1 MDDTRWKTQFQAD
14 SRQRIVSKIVGH
26 IKQHLPLPYPGGLLS
41 ITKMAVKF
49 EEKMFTAAVTQR
61 DYLRKIS
68 LKMLIVESWPLIEN
82 NLLSLIPPNP
92 GVQYLSH
99 TKPN

>member
-1 MDDTRWKTQFQAD
+1 MDENPNWKALLKPG
-14 SRQRIVSKIVGH
+14 SRLRIVNKIVGH
-26 IKQHLPLPYPGGLLS
+26 IKQHLPLSDPGGLLS

-82 NLLSLIPPNP
+82 NLLLLSPPNP
-92 GVQYLSH
+92 G
-99 TKPN
+99 